1 MSKRINEQNVTDT
14 ESKKLKKEKSVD
26 EAKTEIVNTII
37 DQVKEILEDP
47 IENQDSTDGLGY
59 VIKEIFWPILNEFK
73 DLIEENQ
80 DKKSFIGVLIKI
92 FTIHLSSRTTNL
104 SKIEKVIRI
113 RAKIALDLWPEQKQ

>member
-1 MSKRINEQNVTDT
+1 MSKRVNEQNVTDT